1 MCFLM
6 LTFGALGRNDPL
18 CCRGGVATKRGF
30 WSPWGG
36 EKEGMEE
43 DKDPRRLLTP
53 RGRRI
58 YPKGGI
64 VGLTQ
69 TIFHTKHNTFESRVR
84 FAQQSSYFRSDTEL
98 FPCKTQRI

>member
-6 LTFGALGRNDPL
+6 VTLEHLGEMTHFVL
-18 CCRGGVATKRGF
+18 GGVATKRGF

-58 YPKGGI
+58 C
-64 VGLTQ
+64 L
-69 TIFHTKHNTFESRVR
+69 S
-84 FAQQSSYFRSDTEL
+84 FR
-98 FPCKTQRI
+98 RA